1 MIEEV
6 QRTTGM
12 NVYIG
17 PSGLFSFFPLPD
29 IDAHDHEPQ
38 HERHLSEERG
48 EGDVRDYVLAFSAA
62 A

>member
-6 QRTTGM
+6 QRNGM

-17 PSGLFSFFPLPD
+17 PSGLFSFFPLPN

-48 EGDVRDYVLAFSAA
+48 GR
-62 A
+62 

>member
-6 QRTTGM
+6 QRNGM

-17 PSGLFSFFPLPD
+17 SSGLFSFFPLPN

-48 EGDVRDYVLAFSAA
+48 GR
-62 A
+62 